1 MSDRLRDDT
10 GLVSTV
16 AVATVGLT
24 LLLLVA
30 AGHLL
35 LMSYVAGVAQA
46 AVEEGARQG
55 AAVGSAS
62 ACRARAEAALADG
75 IGGLLLRGVG
85 PVECAVTAGEVR
97 ARVELAVASWLPGLP
112 ALHRTR
118 QATVAVPE
126 DR

>member
-1 MSDRLRDDT
+1 MSDRLRDDI

-16 AVATVGLT
+16 AVAPVWLT
-24 LLLLVA
+24 LLLLDD
-30 AGHLL
+30 AGPLL
-35 LMSYVAGVAQA
+35 LRSYVSGVAQA

-97 ARVELAVASWLPGLP
+97 ARVELAVTSWLPGLP
-112 ALHRTR
+112 ALHRTS
-118 QATVAVPE
+118 QATVALPE